1 MDHSN
6 SCYYTTK
13 VAYCTVVQGF
23 PTYDHFK
30 LSFELVTP
38 TAEAKVDVYA
48 SGIRTNRPGVHKM
61 QLIDELFL
69 LFV

>member
-1 MDHSN
+1 MY
-6 SCYYTTK
+6 SCT
-13 VAYCTVVQGF
+13 GF
-23 PTYDHFK
+23 PTYDHLK

-38 TAEAKVDVYA
+38 TADAKVDVYA